1 MWMND
6 FVYAE
11 LKMRKII
18 YWIAISA
25 VIALTFVIGFVSRGT
40 KVKEAVGKVPVE
52 VNTVTIG
59 SIEAMVELTGWINA
73 NSVVAI
79 KSKVPGRVE
88 SLQAV
93 FSDGNSVALEEGVEV
108 RKGQSLAVIDHDVY
122 AIEVDRTA
130 AAVAAAEAGLQTA
143 NVELNDAER
152 EFKRMAAL
160 FEGGS
165 TTAQSRD
172 KAQTAAQMAA
182 AKIKLME
189 SQLRQAKAAMELAGI
204 NLRESTIVSPVS
216 SVITKKHIDL
226 GNLVTVGEPIVTIA
240 DVNTVKVVVGL
251 ADRYAGAVKAGMPVR
266 IKVDAFENRRFEAEI
281 YSVYPAVDEQSRT
294 VQIEIRIDNSDLL
307 LKPGMFARVTL
318 VMQRKD
324 DAVIIRRDAVLGGKI
339 DEPYVYVVENGIA
352 HKHIVKIGIKQGD
365 KYEITDGLK
374 AGRSLV
380 VNGMQFLADGIAV
393 EVVRIEDIK

>member
-1 MWMND
+1 MND

-216 SVITKKHIDL
+216 GVITKKHIDL

>member
-216 SVITKKHIDL
+216 GVITKKHIDL

>member
-1 MWMND
+1 MND
-6 FVYAE
+6 FVYAG

-52 VNTVTIG
+52 VNVVTVG

-73 NSVVAI
+73 NSVVAV

-88 SLQAV
+88 SLRAV
-93 FSDGNSVALEEGVEV
+93 FPDGNSVALEEGVEV

-122 AIEVDRTA
+122 AVEVDRTA

-152 EFKRMAAL
+152 EFKRMTAL
-160 FEGGS
+160 YEGGS
-165 TTAQSRD
+165 TTAQNRD

-189 SQLRQAKAAMELAGI
+189 SQLRQAKAAMELAKI
-204 NLRESTIVSPVS
+204 NLRESTVISPVS
-216 SVITKKHIDL
+216 GVITRKHIDL

-251 ADRYAGAVKAGMPVR
+251 AERYAGAVKAGMPVR
-266 IKVDAFENRRFEAEI
+266 IKVDAFENRQFEAEI
-281 YSVYPAVDEQSRT
+281 YSVYPAVDEQSRA
-294 VQIEIRIDNSDLL
+294 VQIEIRIDNGSDLL
-307 LKPGMFARVTL
+307 LKPGMFARVIL

-324 DAVIIRRDAVLGGKI
+324 NAVVISRDAVLGGKI
-339 DEPYVYVVENGIA
+339 DEPYVYVVKNGIA
-352 HKHIVKIGIKQGD
+352 RKHIVKIGIKQGD

-374 AGRSLV
+374 AGQSLV